1 MRSGSGDATA
11 ESLSPSALAQRQL
24 VTRRAPPLGPG
35 FPHSHVVP
43 VCPTPRQ
50 DQRKLTAWLVG
61 AARSCRLPAR
71 VELQRWVA
79 TGMHIQLKHHSDNG
93 YTRNV
98 ATTATAATLV
108 AGRGKRLQKRRR
120 APPGGRAAPARTVRP
135 WGGRPAPSFRKLIR
149 KVPSYAT
156 TSSGFPT
163 TGGVSA
169 TGTRCS
175 VSPIEL
181 QHMPKG
187 LRRAYR

>member
-1 MRSGSGDATA
+1 MSNTPAVAPGTRVSSFPRCPSLSHSPSGPAQTPGLANKGGAGPAASRPGLNCRDGRQEVCTFIARRHRDNGNTGKAATA
-11 ESLSPSALAQRQL
+11 
-24 VTRRAPPLGPG
+24 
-35 FPHSHVVP
+35 
-43 VCPTPRQ
+43 
-50 DQRKLTAWLVG
+50 
-61 AARSCRLPAR
+61 
-71 VELQRWVA
+71 
-79 TGMHIQLKHHSDNG
+79 
-93 YTRNV
+93 
-98 ATTATAATLV
+98 ATAATLV

-135 WGGRPAPSFRKLIR
+135 WGGRPVPSFRKLIR

-156 TSSGFPT
+156 TSSGFPP

-181 QHMPKG
+181 QHMRKG